1 MIAAAL
7 LLLMTAPPR
16 VPVRPPAAAPESAG
30 APADAPASAT
40 ALMAGGWQKLSRS
53 SGDLRKPF
61 RTAVA
66 AITPARH
73 PGARLLAA
81 ERQVVAG
88 TNYRLTLKLRDG
100 SRWQATVWH
109 RLDGHYEVTNATRLD

>member
-1 MIAAAL
+1 MLPALL

-16 VPVRPPAAAPESAG
+16 VPVPQPEPAATPSPAPAAAPPIG
-30 APADAPASAT
+30 GYAPMSRTAPE
-40 ALMAGGWQKLSRS
+40 LH
-53 SGDLRKPF
+53 KPF
-61 RTAVA
+61 RAAVA
-66 AITPARH
+66 AITPARK

-81 ERQVVAG
+81 RRQVVAG

-109 RLDGHYEVTNATRLD
+109 KLDGTDQVTETTRLD